1 MIYLPN
7 LIWCNVYIHQG
18 LSDNTVGIF
27 YAVGAGGT
35 KTDIQKFFTITDE
48 NVYVGIS
55 KSEYDTTIPL
65 MNKGVH
71 TYIREFEG
79 RRN

>member
-1 MIYLPN
+1 MRRISVKCLMIYLPN

-27 YAVGAGGT
+27 YAVGADGT
-35 KTDIQKFFTITDE
+35 KTDIQKFFTIADE

-55 KSEYDTTIPL
+55 KSEYD
-65 MNKGVH
+65 
-71 TYIREFEG
+71 
-79 RRN
+79 RRLSHDYSSYE